1 MTEARKDNDTYLE
14 NVLPRGSCCRP
25 SSTGISSSIC
35 CVVFKQNTF
44 SETNVLTVD
53 KIFQWNV
60 KMLFRQIKMYRD
72 RRFYP
77 DRMVVNPLQNTRLNI
92 KYSIHSNTL

>member
-35 CVVFKQNTF
+35 LVRVLLV
-44 SETNVLTVD
+44 SRYTNVLTVD
-53 KIFQWNV
+53 GIFQWDV
-60 KMLFRQIKMYRD
+60 KMIFNKIKKLSRST
-72 RRFYP
+72 
-77 DRMVVNPLQNTRLNI
+77 VL
-92 KYSIHSNTL
+92 S